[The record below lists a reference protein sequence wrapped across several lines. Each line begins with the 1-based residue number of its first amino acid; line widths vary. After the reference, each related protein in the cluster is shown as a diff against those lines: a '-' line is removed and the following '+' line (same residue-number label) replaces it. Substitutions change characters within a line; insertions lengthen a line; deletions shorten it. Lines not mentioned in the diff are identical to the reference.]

1 MEGVD
6 VHGLERILATTTRIG
21 LDTPVLIYHFE
32 DVSPYAELTTRILG
46 SVTAGTR
53 LLVSAISIAEI
64 LTGRSPLIEEGIQA
78 LPGLTVQD
86 VTLKT
91 AAAAAELRGN
101 TSLPLPDALIVASL
115 LEGEAQVIV
124 TNDARWKSAKLPC
137 RFVLLDEHLP

>member
-64 LTGRSPLIEEGIQA
+64 LTGRSPLMEEGIQA

-137 RFVLLDEHLP
+137 RVVLLDEHLP